1 MANAGKRRL
10 RLLTRTS
17 PELYLAE
24 SRLIHI
30 RLLGTGRIIGG
41 VPLIASNALPTQSD
55 TAHSSAGT
63 SGRSADPA
71 EQLANVVALPVIQP
85 AGW

>member
-30 RLLGTGRIIGG
+30 RLGTGRIIGG